1 MSYLGYKIGKVCCRA
16 MANLVSS
23 VHLVGREHVPADGPF
38 LLVANHIS
46 HFDPMLIGMALKR
59 DIDYMGTKEL
69 LEMPVVG
76 SLLRSWNSFPVDRQK
91 VDRAAI
97 KGTIQRFEQGRV
109 VGIFPERGLR
119 YGTVSILG
127 GAELPLG
134 TAAMWQLTKVPVL
147 PVAIIGSD
155 QLYQWRSLYR
165 RPRVFVHYGPPLHF
179 IDKEPREAARDR
191 IANAILELHRNI
203 LKQHNVRDNETPRC
217 AQDRWA
223 QK

>member
-1 MSYLGYKIGKVCCRA
+1 
-16 MANLVSS
+16 
-23 VHLVGREHVPADGPF
+23 
-38 LLVANHIS
+38 
-46 HFDPMLIGMALKR
+46 MLIGMALGR

-76 SLLRSWNSFPVDRQK
+76 ALLRSWNSFPVDRNK

-97 KGTIQRFEQGRV
+97 KGTIDRFQKGRA

-119 YGTVSILG
+119 YGAVSILG

-134 TAAMWQLTKVPVL
+134 TAAMWQMTKVPLL

-165 RPRVFVHYGPPLHF
+165 RPRIIVHYGPVLTLT
-179 IDKEPREAARDR
+179 DKEPRETARDR
-191 IANAILELHRNI
+191 IAKAILDLHSDI
-203 LKQHNVRDNETPRC
+203 LKQHNVRENETPRC

-223 QK
+223 QR

>member
-1 MSYLGYKIGKVCCRA
+1 MSYLGYKIGKVACRA
-16 MANLVSS
+16 LVNLTCE
-23 VHLVGREHVPADGPF
+23 VHFVGKEHVPATGPF

-46 HFDPMLIGMALKR
+46 HFDPMIIGMALKR
-59 DIDYMGTKEL
+59 DIDYMGTREL

-76 SLLRSWNSFPVDRQK
+76 ALLRSWNSFPVDRSK

-97 KGTIQRFEQGRV
+97 KSTIERLEAGRV

-119 YGTVSILG
+119 YGEVSILG
-127 GAELPLG
+127 GAELPVG
-134 TAAMWQLTKVPVL
+134 TAALWQMCKVPLL
-147 PVAIIGSD
+147 PAAIIGSD

-165 RPRVFVHYGPPLHF
+165 RPRIFVHYGPVLEIIPQ
-179 IDKEPREAARDR
+179 EPREAARDR
-191 IANAILELHRNI
+191 IAKAILDLHRHI
-203 LKQHNVRDNETPRC
+203 VTQHNVRENETPRC